1 MTMMFSKRVKVLKIP
16 YQRKRSQIVLKSQKY
31 QCQIKKY
38 HQNKYKLFV
47 KFHLAD
53 DL

>member
-1 MTMMFSKRVKVLKIP
+1 MMFSKRVKVLKIQ
-16 YQRKRSQIVLKSQKY
+16 YQPKRSQIVLKNQKY
-31 QCQIKKY
+31 QYKIKKC

>member
-1 MTMMFSKRVKVLKIP
+1 MMCSKMVKILKIP
-16 YQRKRSQIVLKSQKY
+16 HLPNQIVLKSQKY
-31 QCQIKKY
+31 QYQIKKY

>member
-1 MTMMFSKRVKVLKIP
+1 MMFYRRVKVLKNP
-16 YQRKRSQIVLKSQKY
+16 YQPKRSQIVLKSQKY
-31 QCQIKKY
+31 QFQILKY
-38 HQNKYKLFV
+38 NKNKYKLSV